1 MLTDEQQLALQP
13 QIQLIEAGPG
23 SGKTRTVV
31 QRMHTLSQ
39 TGTAGRALISFT
51 NAAADEAMRRVSAN
65 GTTLLPPNFVGT
77 FDGFLH
83 RFVVTPWHVRK
94 FGTRPNYVHSWDEL
108 GNGHEMIR
116 HGAVNGT
123 GLRMSSFRIQ
133 SDESFVYPSAAPGSD
148 RIYAKQL
155 EKAGFS
161 PSDLEAEATRRAKRL
176 QANGVFDSD
185 CARSRALK
193 ILKEDESSWLLQRLS
208 LRFHEII
215 VDEFQDCSDVEI
227 AIIDALKSLGIHVVV
242 VADPDQAIYEFRQ
255 ASPMSYQHFRQN
267 IDPGSIVELTA
278 NHRSTPAICEFISSL
293 RMVGSS
299 SIDAVKDDVKT
310 KISVFVGSVEFQRNH
325 FTELLVSEGVPL
337 RDSIILSH
345 RKKDAAAL
353 AGTAVDKSDWTHRTY
368 RVLRSIAV
376 LRTSNSTRTRR
387 SEIQKLGNS
396 LFDLFAWGPTEQGL
410 RMAEKREILEIT
422 DSQIASFGSA
432 LVAQSTNWADVDIAR
447 TSIINQ
453 TQVSFGKLVRPL
465 KSLKVSLRK
474 LDVKHWKWWQEALKN
489 ASDLSLPSSHIHS
502 VKGQE
507 FGAVL
512 LALGSVRR
520 GQPSVL
526 DEWENK
532 DSTEALRVFYVGAS
546 RAKQVLA
553 IACPPKSQTQF
564 RRILSSYNVDANW
577 CIEQEARVKISLT

>member
-1 MLTDEQQLALQP
+1 MNNSVLTDEQQLALQP

-39 TGTAGRALISFT
+39 TSKAGRALISFT
-51 NAAADEAMRRVSAN
+51 NAAADEAMRRASAN

-83 RFVVTPWHVRK
+83 RFIVTPWHVRK
-94 FGTRPNYVHSWDEL
+94 FGTRPNYVHSWDDL
-108 GNGHEMIR
+108 GNGLELIR
-116 HGAVNGT
+116 HREVSGT
-123 GLRMSSFRIQ
+123 GLKMSSFRLQ
-133 SDESFVYPSAAPGSD
+133 SDETFVYPSEAPGSD

-161 PSDLEAEATRRAKRL
+161 PSDLAADATRRAKTL
-176 QANGVFDSD
+176 LANGVFDSD
-185 CARSRALK
+185 CARLRALK
-193 ILKEDESSWLLQRLS
+193 ILKAEENSWLLQRLS
-208 LRFHEII
+208 LRFHEIV
-215 VDEFQDCSDVEI
+215 VDEFQDCSDLEI
-227 AIIDALKSLGIHVVV
+227 AIIDALKSMGIHVVV

-255 ASPMSYQHFRQN
+255 ASPISYQRFRQN
-267 IDPGSIVELTA
+267 IDPESIIDLAT

-293 RMVGSS
+293 RMIGSS
-299 SIDAVKDDVKT
+299 SIDAAKDEVKT
-310 KISVFVGSVEFQRNH
+310 KISVFVGSVDFQRQH

-345 RKKDAAAL
+345 RKRDAAAL
-353 AGTAVDKSDWTHRTY
+353 AGTAVDKTDWTHRTF

-396 LFDLFAWGPTEQGL
+396 LLDLFTWEPAEQRL
-410 RMAEKREILEIT
+410 RTAEKREILEIT
-422 DSQIASFGSA
+422 DSQVASFGSA
-432 LVAQSTNWADVDIAR
+432 LIALSANWADLDMAR
-447 TSIINQ
+447 SSIIDQ
-453 TQVSFGKLVRPL
+453 TQVSFGKLARPL

-474 LDVKHWKWWQEALKN
+474 LDVKHWKWWQEALQN
-489 ASDLSLPSSHIHS
+489 ASNLSLPSSHIHS

-507 FGAVL
+507 FDAVL
-512 LALGSVRR
+512 LALSSGAK

-526 DEWENK
+526 DEWEIG

-553 IACPPKSQTQF
+553 IACPPKSETQF
-564 RRILSSYNVDANW
+564 RRILSSYNIDANW
-577 CIEQEARVKISLT
+577 SVE